1 VIVVVGTAAWDPGP
15 PAVPAGRACSI
26 ALAAAGQGARVELVG
41 RIGDDAAG
49 DELLLA
55 LAGAGVGHVAVLR
68 DPSRHTPVAARPA
81 VDDEALDAAAVEEPR
96 EAGSRP
102 AAASMATPDAP
113 RLEPADVALGLQYL
127 TSFEVLVVTEDMPP
141 SVLAACVDA
150 AQYAGARLIV
160 SVPASGAEPAGLPP
174 DATVLAAPDVDGG
187 AFAVLVGSYA
197 AALDRG
203 ESAEAAFGVATS
215 GGWERPQP

>member
-1 VIVVVGTAAWDPGP
+1 MIVVVGTAAWNPGP

-49 DELLLA
+49 DDLLLA
-55 LAGAGVGHVAVLR
+55 LGRAGVGHVAVLR
-68 DPSRHTPVAARPA
+68 DPSRRTPVVARPTP
-81 VDDEALDAAAVEEPR
+81 DDEPLDADAVAEPA
-96 EAGSRP
+96 EPDP
-102 AAASMATPDAP
+102 AAEPAPDAP

-127 TSFEVLVVTEDMPP
+127 TSFEVLVVTEDAPP
-141 SVLAACVDA
+141 PVVRACVEA
-150 AQYAGARLIV
+150 AQFAGARLV
-160 SVPASGAEPAGLPP
+160 VCVAASGVEPPGLPP
-174 DATVLAAPDVDGG
+174 DATVLAAPDVDGD
-187 AFAVLVGSYA
+187 AFAGLVGSYA

-203 ESAEAAFGVATS
+203 EAPEAAFGAATS

>member
-15 PAVPAGRACSI
+15 PAMPAGRACSV

-55 LAGAGVGHVAVLR
+55 LARAGVGHVAVLR
-68 DPSRHTPVAARPA
+68 DPSRPTPIA
-81 VDDEALDAAAVEEPR
+81 VRRASDDETMDAAAEAEAR
-96 EAGSRP
+96 EAASEP
-102 AAASMATPDAP
+102 AASVGMPDAP

-127 TSFEVLVVTEDMPP
+127 TSFAVLVIAEEVPAP
-141 SVLAACVDA
+141 VLAAGVEA
-150 AQYAGARLIV
+150 AQYAGAHLIV
-160 SVPASGAEPAGLPP
+160 SVPASGTEPADLPP
-174 DATVLAAPDVDGG
+174 DATVLAAPETDGA
-187 AFAVLVGSYA
+187 AFAALVGSYA

-203 ESAEAAFGVATS
+203 EAPEAAFGVATS
-215 GGWERPQP
+215 GGWERPKP